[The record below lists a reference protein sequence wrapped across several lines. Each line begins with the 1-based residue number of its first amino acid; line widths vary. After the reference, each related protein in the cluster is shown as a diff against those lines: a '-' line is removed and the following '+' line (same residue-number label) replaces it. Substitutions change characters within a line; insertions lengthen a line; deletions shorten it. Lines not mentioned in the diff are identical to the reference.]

1 MIIYNM
7 ILCFLEVLKY
17 IFISDMFFLR
27 QKRKFNNIILPVS
40 LVCVAMGIV
49 AEFNVVNYLILY
61 TLFVFVQMAI
71 IYENVNPK
79 FMLLT
84 LWSVFIITLL
94 DEMTRVIIE
103 VLMDYIKIGNHLIER
118 FMSSLITVACLLS
131 LSIIIGKKYRSRIE
145 KVGIGYYIFFLGL
158 TIANT
163 FIIVFFK
170 EYVFAQIQVD
180 NVALVYVTFLAMS
193 IGMFI
198 EIALVMMLAVSRSDY
213 KERNELNQKFLEE
226 QKNHYKYLEERERET
241 KLFRHDIRSHL
252 NVIAEGLRKEKYDEV
267 GKYIESICG
276 QIENFGNVLTVNNG
290 IVDAILN
297 RYYSEAQ
304 KKNVSMCVKGQIPK
318 NCKIEAFDLCTIF
331 SNVLSNAIE
340 AASKSENKS
349 LEVKCGYKDNKIV
362 IAVENDYDGNIK
374 MKNGKYISNKNNTD
388 YHGYGII
395 NVKRSVEK
403 YSRSM
408 NIRAENKF
416 IVNILMY
423 NR

>member
-1 MIIYNM
+1 
-7 ILCFLEVLKY
+7 
-17 IFISDMFFLR
+17 
-27 QKRKFNNIILPVS
+27 
-40 LVCVAMGIV
+40 
-49 AEFNVVNYLILY
+49 
-61 TLFVFVQMAI
+61 
-71 IYENVNPK
+71 
-79 FMLLT
+79 
-84 LWSVFIITLL
+84 
-94 DEMTRVIIE
+94 
-103 VLMDYIKIGNHLIER
+103 MDYIKIGNHLIER

-374 MKNGKYISNKNNTD
+374 MKNGKYISNKKNTD